1 VKVAISFIAGII
13 VCSLILFGI
22 RTVLPIR
29 AESTDNLSG
38 SSGNVSQSLINL
50 LPDIEKIYRKALT
63 MPFEKAESKIY
74 DKDIAQFYKELLDE
88 TGLRDPDSKPNGT
101 N

>member
-1 VKVAISFIAGII
+1 MAISFIAGVI

-22 RTVLPIR
+22 RTVQPIQ
-29 AESTDNLSG
+29 AENTDNLSE
-38 SSGNVSQSLINL
+38 SSDNLSQGLANL
-50 LPDIEKIYRKALT
+50 LPDFEKIYRKALT

-74 DKDIAQFYKELLDE
+74 DPDIAQFYKELLDE
-88 TGLRDPDSKPNGT
+88 TGLRYSEPENGA